1 MASTKHRNR
10 PSALQSGTSVHG
22 PGRVAYYRE
31 RNNRALTGHGYT
43 AAKYQDE
50 YHLAGPSGNQVAF
63 RTPDKSYHR
72 VILAE
77 FLACLM
83 LVVAS
88 IILVPAQT
96 ASEGAGD
103 STRSFAKELVQIT
116 AICIVFFVL
125 ALMASGAKT
134 GKVASAFGG
143 LVTLGVAWNASG
155 VFSALAKAI
164 GPAKAKTAA
173 ASSASAEPFYPTP
186 TGQLAADQQLLGE
199 G

>member
-1 MASTKHRNR
+1 VASTKHRNR
-10 PSALQSGTSVHG
+10 PSALQSGTSVRA

-43 AAKYQDE
+43 AAKYQGE

-63 RTPDKSYHR
+63 STPDKSYHR
-72 VILAE
+72 FILAE

-83 LVVAS
+83 MVVAS

-103 STRSFAKELVQIT
+103 STRSFAKELVQLT

-134 GKVASAFGG
+134 GKVAAAFGG

-155 VFSALAKAI
+155 IFSALAKAI
-164 GPAKAKTAA
+164 GPPAAKTATSA
-173 ASSASAEPFYPTP
+173 AAPVYPTP
-186 TGQLAADQQLLGE
+186 TGKLPADQQLLGE
-199 G
+199 GR